1 MSDLPILYPCHLHS
15 WFSLGDSVISPKN
28 LTKRMKELGLNKTAV
43 TDHGNVLHVI
53 RFNSALQ
60 KEEMTLYPGEEFY
73 YIEDATQK
81 DSDHRASYHLTIVAY
96 NQEGLSTL
104 YKLSSLSYIDGFY
117 FKPKIDL
124 KMLQENN
131 KGIRVSSAC
140 IKGLIANEIIND
152 NYENAKKVAQQFK
165 DIFGEN
171 FYLEIMPHNLDEQ
184 RKANLGI
191 LKISE
196 ELNIPLLATYDAH
209 MCWQSET
216 KYRRFLI
223 QMTKAGWA
231 DDDPELGMTDTIYM
245 MSAEEYLNFFKQ
257 YHPEFPEDKIIEA
270 IANTEKYLGEEKIEM
285 ETEQCIFPK
294 IEIPSQYKD
303 DLDYIRHLLWNSMKE
318 KGLDKKPEYI
328 ERVKEELKIMNDDG
342 FVPYFLVLYD
352 VFNWCRENNV
362 MTGPGRGCFTKDA
375 MVVTNHGLKYIND
388 ITTDDKVITSD
399 GKFEQVL
406 KTHKYDIDEETIEF
420 DYLYNGSVKNRCTK
434 DHKILVNRN
443 NKIEYIQAQDLVI
456 GDLLCSPKIHIE
468 QPTQKI
474 IDLNNYN
481 IFGYEYD
488 DNYIYEAKACNQ
500 NNCSPYAIRTIAKQ
514 AKISVSCVRK
524 AFYGR
529 VKTKQTTVDKIL
541 SLTPFN
547 NLEEWRTHVQSSK
560 VVIKKIKRFIENDK
574 EFNMLLGLLY
584 GDGFTCKNN
593 LCIGLA
599 INSTTS
605 KDCQNRKIFENFA
618 KKLGND
624 ILYENKSKNKKL
636 SQLYINSKIFTN
648 YIVTEHFISKKNKEK
663 QLNYDLL
670 LQNQTNINGFIHGLI
685 QSDGHYDIQ
694 QNRECFDN
702 TSKSLIGG
710 FKIAN
715 SIVGNKPLRIC
726 IRKSFTTKEGYHC
739 KESYKLVKS
748 NSEKNILLQDEHYWF
763 LPVTNI
769 IKHDKEKLSVYD
781 LTIAN
786 NPSYMLNNIIVHN
799 SGAGCLMNYLLGI
812 TRIDPLKFEL
822 RFDRFY
828 NAGRKGPDG
837 CPDVDSDFAD
847 ARREEVIKYTEQ
859 KYGSDK
865 ISQICNISTMKM
877 KSCIKD
883 CARVLKIP
891 FAEANALTNKID
903 WESFE
908 SLDEA
913 KKDKT
918 AGGFISKYRE
928 VFEYVEYFLDF
939 PRQTGKHAAG
949 IIISNRPIGDVCP
962 MMMSEVEGKKFLIS
976 QFDKDD
982 VHKTGLIKFD
992 YLGLS
997 TLTFLTHI
1005 LEDIKKTYG
1014 KTVDLDAI
1022 DITDKEVYK
1031 HILATADTDNVFQM
1045 ESGGMKNYL
1054 KRLQPDRFGDLS
1066 ALNSLYRP
1074 AGIKSGAIDNY
1085 INNKFNQP
1093 QKYGIQELDDLLAK
1107 TNYVVCY
1114 DEIKMDVVGKFGEF
1128 SPKDINKFRKSSGK
1142 KDDKSLQYCAD
1153 MKPTFVEN
1161 AQKHGLSEKQASD
1174 LYDSLIGYAFCKAHA
1189 DCYSILTYW
1198 TAWLKYYYPVNF
1210 LHASFTFSTMDAEK
1224 DKYSIKTAIKMAK
1237 RMGYRFAGV
1246 DINKSGW
1253 NFKFDDQNKIVYWSM
1268 RNIKQVSED
1277 ISKKIEDNQPYAD
1290 FNDFVTRGKEFGVS
1304 KRVLDPLVT
1313 LGAFD
1318 SLNCEDQ
1325 IKEWY
1330 IKNNKLKKADREA
1343 LGIETKEQELEY
1355 ITHQYEKL
1363 INRPRQD
1370 KENEYLGVVVTI
1382 DTNKFTVNK
1391 KCISFEQFRKLKD
1404 RDNAVIC
1411 GILTKREL
1419 KKGKSGGNYGMYTVM
1434 DGDYNFYN
1442 VQLSGKT
1449 YLKFEEEDLPSE
1461 HKFKE
1466 GQWVMLAGSK
1476 CDESRLFLNG
1486 EMIVNLEEYQRKVLN
1501 REIKEKMVFQG

>member
-1 MSDLPILYPCHLHS
+1 
-15 WFSLGDSVISPKN
+15 
-28 LTKRMKELGLNKTAV
+28 MKELGLNKTAV

-73 YIEDATQK
+73 YIEDASQK
-81 DSDHRASYHLTIVAY
+81 DADHRASYHLTIVAY

-124 KMLQENN
+124 QMLKENN

-140 IKGLIANEIIND
+140 IKGLISSEIIND

-165 DIFGEN
+165 EIFGDN
-171 FYLEIMPHNLDEQ
+171 FYLEIMPHNLEEQ

-191 LKISE
+191 LKLSQ
-196 ELNIPLLATYDAH
+196 ELDIPLLATYDAH

-245 MSAEEYLNFFKQ
+245 MSAEEYLGYFAK
-257 YHPEFPEDKIIEA
+257 YHPDFPQDKVIEA
-270 IANTEKYLGEEKIEM
+270 IANTEKYLGSEKIEM
-285 ETEQCIFPK
+285 ETENCIFPK

-303 DLDYIRHLLWNSMKE
+303 DLDYIKHLLWNSMKA

-328 ERVKEELKIMNDDG
+328 ERVKEELEIMNNDG

-352 VFNWCRENNV
+352 VFNWCREHNV
-362 MTGPGRGCFTKDA
+362 MTGPGRG
-375 MVVTNHGLKYIND
+375 
-388 ITTDDKVITSD
+388 
-399 GKFEQVL
+399 
-406 KTHKYDIDEETIEF
+406 
-420 DYLYNGSVKNRCTK
+420 
-434 DHKILVNRN
+434 
-443 NKIEYIQAQDLVI
+443 
-456 GDLLCSPKIHIE
+456 
-468 QPTQKI
+468 
-474 IDLNNYN
+474 
-481 IFGYEYD
+481 
-488 DNYIYEAKACNQ
+488 
-500 NNCSPYAIRTIAKQ
+500 
-514 AKISVSCVRK
+514 
-524 AFYGR
+524 
-529 VKTKQTTVDKIL
+529 
-541 SLTPFN
+541 
-547 NLEEWRTHVQSSK
+547 
-560 VVIKKIKRFIENDK
+560 
-574 EFNMLLGLLY
+574 
-584 GDGFTCKNN
+584 
-593 LCIGLA
+593 
-599 INSTTS
+599 
-605 KDCQNRKIFENFA
+605 
-618 KKLGND
+618 
-624 ILYENKSKNKKL
+624 
-636 SQLYINSKIFTN
+636 
-648 YIVTEHFISKKNKEK
+648 
-663 QLNYDLL
+663 
-670 LQNQTNINGFIHGLI
+670 
-685 QSDGHYDIQ
+685 
-694 QNRECFDN
+694 
-702 TSKSLIGG
+702 
-710 FKIAN
+710 
-715 SIVGNKPLRIC
+715 
-726 IRKSFTTKEGYHC
+726 
-739 KESYKLVKS
+739 
-748 NSEKNILLQDEHYWF
+748 
-763 LPVTNI
+763 
-769 IKHDKEKLSVYD
+769 
-781 LTIAN
+781 
-786 NPSYMLNNIIVHN
+786 
-799 SGAGCLMNYLLGI
+799 SGAGSLMNYLLGI

-913 KKDKT
+913 KADPT
-918 AGGFISKYRE
+918 AGKYIRKYSE

-1005 LEDIKKTYG
+1005 VEDIKKTYG
-1014 KTVDLDAI
+1014 KTIDLDSI

-1074 AGIKSGAIDNY
+1074 AGIKSGAIDRY
-1085 INNKFNQP
+1085 IENKTQQP
-1093 QKYGIQELDDLLAK
+1093 EKYGVKELDDLLAK

-1114 DEIKMDVVGKFGEF
+1114 DEIKMDIVGKFGEF

-1142 KDDKSLQYCAD
+1142 KDDKSMQYCKD

-1161 AQKHGLSEKQASD
+1161 AQKHGLSEQQAST

-1237 RMGYRFAGV
+1237 RMGYVFAGV

-1253 NFKFDDQNKIVYWSM
+1253 NFKFDDEKKIVYWSM

-1277 ISKKIEDNQPYAD
+1277 IAKKIEENQPYAD

-1330 IKNNKLKKADREA
+1330 IKNNKLKKADRES

-1355 ITHQYEKL
+1355 ITHQYEAL

-1382 DTNKFTVNK
+1382 DTNKFVVNK
-1391 KCISFEQFRKLKD
+1391 KCITFSQFRKLQN
-1404 RDNAVIC
+1404 RENAVIC

-1419 KKGKSGGNYGMYTVM
+1419 KKGKSGNNYGMYTVM
-1434 DGDYNFYN
+1434 DSEYNFYN
-1442 VQLSGKT
+1442 VQLSGDT
-1449 YLKFEEEDLPSE
+1449 YLKFENENIDSE
-1461 HKFKE
+1461 YKFKE
-1466 GQWVMLAGSK
+1466 GQWVMLYGSK
-1476 CDESRLFLNG
+1476 CDESRLFLSN
-1486 EMIVNLEEYQRKVLN
+1486 ELIVNLEEYQRKVLN
-1501 REIKEKMVFQG
+1501 HEIKEKMIFQ

>member
-1 MSDLPILYPCHLHS
+1 MADLPILYPCHLHS

-73 YIEDATQK
+73 YIEDASQK
-81 DSDHRASYHLTIVAY
+81 DADHRASYHLTIVAY

-124 KMLQENN
+124 QMLKENN

-140 IKGLIANEIIND
+140 IKGLISSEIIND
-152 NYENAKKVAQQFK
+152 RYEEAKKVAQQFK
-165 DIFGEN
+165 DIFGDN

-191 LKISE
+191 LKLSE

-245 MSAEEYLNFFKQ
+245 MSAEEYLGYFEK
-257 YHPEFPEDKIIEA
+257 YHPEFPQDKVIEA
-270 IANTEKYLGEEKIEM
+270 IANTEKYLGSEKIEM
-285 ETEQCIFPK
+285 ETENCIFPK

-303 DLDYIRHLLWNSMKE
+303 DLDYIKHLLWNSMKA

-328 ERVKEELKIMNDDG
+328 ERVKEELEIMNNDG

-352 VFNWCRENNV
+352 VFNWCREHNV
-362 MTGPGRGCFTKDA
+362 MTGPGRG
-375 MVVTNHGLKYIND
+375 
-388 ITTDDKVITSD
+388 
-399 GKFEQVL
+399 
-406 KTHKYDIDEETIEF
+406 
-420 DYLYNGSVKNRCTK
+420 
-434 DHKILVNRN
+434 
-443 NKIEYIQAQDLVI
+443 
-456 GDLLCSPKIHIE
+456 
-468 QPTQKI
+468 
-474 IDLNNYN
+474 
-481 IFGYEYD
+481 
-488 DNYIYEAKACNQ
+488 
-500 NNCSPYAIRTIAKQ
+500 
-514 AKISVSCVRK
+514 
-524 AFYGR
+524 
-529 VKTKQTTVDKIL
+529 
-541 SLTPFN
+541 
-547 NLEEWRTHVQSSK
+547 
-560 VVIKKIKRFIENDK
+560 
-574 EFNMLLGLLY
+574 
-584 GDGFTCKNN
+584 
-593 LCIGLA
+593 
-599 INSTTS
+599 
-605 KDCQNRKIFENFA
+605 
-618 KKLGND
+618 
-624 ILYENKSKNKKL
+624 
-636 SQLYINSKIFTN
+636 
-648 YIVTEHFISKKNKEK
+648 
-663 QLNYDLL
+663 
-670 LQNQTNINGFIHGLI
+670 
-685 QSDGHYDIQ
+685 
-694 QNRECFDN
+694 
-702 TSKSLIGG
+702 
-710 FKIAN
+710 
-715 SIVGNKPLRIC
+715 
-726 IRKSFTTKEGYHC
+726 
-739 KESYKLVKS
+739 
-748 NSEKNILLQDEHYWF
+748 
-763 LPVTNI
+763 
-769 IKHDKEKLSVYD
+769 
-781 LTIAN
+781 
-786 NPSYMLNNIIVHN
+786 
-799 SGAGCLMNYLLGI
+799 SGAGSLMNYLLGI

-913 KKDKT
+913 KADPT
-918 AGGFISKYRE
+918 AGKYIRKYSE

-1005 LEDIKKTYG
+1005 VEDIKKTYG
-1014 KTVDLDAI
+1014 KTIDLDSI

-1074 AGIKSGAIDNY
+1074 AGIKSGAIDRY
-1085 INNKFNQP
+1085 IENKTQQP
-1093 QKYGIQELDDLLAK
+1093 EKYGVKELDDLLAK

-1114 DEIKMDVVGKFGEF
+1114 DEIKMDIVGKFGEF

-1142 KDDKSLQYCAD
+1142 KDDKSMQYCKD

-1161 AQKHGLSEKQASD
+1161 AQKHGLSEQQAST

-1237 RMGYRFAGV
+1237 RMGYVFAGV

-1253 NFKFDDQNKIVYWSM
+1253 NFKFDDEKKIVYWSM

-1277 ISKKIEDNQPYAD
+1277 IAKKIEDNQPYAD

-1343 LGIETKEQELEY
+1343 LGIETKEQELAY
-1355 ITHQYEKL
+1355 ITHQYEEL

-1382 DTNKFTVNK
+1382 DTSKFVVNK
-1391 KCISFEQFRKLKD
+1391 KCITFSQFRKLQN
-1404 RDNAVIC
+1404 RENAVIC

-1419 KKGKSGGNYGMYTVM
+1419 KKGKSGNNYGMYTVM
-1434 DGDYNFYN
+1434 DSEYNFYN
-1442 VQLSGKT
+1442 VQLSGDT
-1449 YLKFEEEDLPSE
+1449 YLKFENENIDSE
-1461 HKFKE
+1461 YKFKE
-1466 GQWVMLAGSK
+1466 GQWVMLYGSK
-1476 CDESRLFLNG
+1476 CDESRLFLSN
-1486 EMIVNLEEYQRKVLN
+1486 ELIVNLEEYQRKVLN
-1501 REIKEKMVFQG
+1501 HEIKEKMIFQ

>member
-184 RKANLGI
+184 RKANLGM

-362 MTGPGRGCFTKDA
+362 MTGPGRG
-375 MVVTNHGLKYIND
+375 
-388 ITTDDKVITSD
+388 
-399 GKFEQVL
+399 
-406 KTHKYDIDEETIEF
+406 
-420 DYLYNGSVKNRCTK
+420 
-434 DHKILVNRN
+434 
-443 NKIEYIQAQDLVI
+443 
-456 GDLLCSPKIHIE
+456 
-468 QPTQKI
+468 
-474 IDLNNYN
+474 
-481 IFGYEYD
+481 
-488 DNYIYEAKACNQ
+488 
-500 NNCSPYAIRTIAKQ
+500 
-514 AKISVSCVRK
+514 
-524 AFYGR
+524 
-529 VKTKQTTVDKIL
+529 
-541 SLTPFN
+541 
-547 NLEEWRTHVQSSK
+547 
-560 VVIKKIKRFIENDK
+560 
-574 EFNMLLGLLY
+574 
-584 GDGFTCKNN
+584 
-593 LCIGLA
+593 
-599 INSTTS
+599 
-605 KDCQNRKIFENFA
+605 
-618 KKLGND
+618 
-624 ILYENKSKNKKL
+624 
-636 SQLYINSKIFTN
+636 
-648 YIVTEHFISKKNKEK
+648 
-663 QLNYDLL
+663 
-670 LQNQTNINGFIHGLI
+670 
-685 QSDGHYDIQ
+685 
-694 QNRECFDN
+694 
-702 TSKSLIGG
+702 
-710 FKIAN
+710 
-715 SIVGNKPLRIC
+715 
-726 IRKSFTTKEGYHC
+726 
-739 KESYKLVKS
+739 
-748 NSEKNILLQDEHYWF
+748 
-763 LPVTNI
+763 
-769 IKHDKEKLSVYD
+769 
-781 LTIAN
+781 
-786 NPSYMLNNIIVHN
+786 
-799 SGAGCLMNYLLGI
+799 SGAGSLMNYLLGI

-918 AGGFISKYRE
+918 AGGFISKYKE

-1355 ITHQYEKL
+1355 ITHKYEEL

-1382 DTNKFTVNK
+1382 DTGKFVVNK

-1404 RDNAVIC
+1404 RDSAVIC

-1442 VQLSGKT
+1442 IQLSGKT
-1449 YLKFEEEDLPSE
+1449 YLKFEEEVLPSE
-1461 HKFKE
+1461 YKFKE

-1486 EMIVNLEEYQRKVLN
+1486 EMIVNLEEYQRKVMN
-1501 REIKEKMVFQG
+1501 HEIKEKMVFQG

>member
-1 MSDLPILYPCHLHS
+1 MSELPVLYPCHLHS

-73 YIEDATQK
+73 YIEDASQK
-81 DSDHRASYHLTIVAY
+81 DADHRASYHLTIVAY

-124 KMLQENN
+124 QMLKENN

-140 IKGLIANEIIND
+140 IKGLIASEIIND

-165 DIFGEN
+165 EIFGEN
-171 FYLEIMPHNLDEQ
+171 FYLEIMPHNLEEQ
-184 RKANLGI
+184 KKANLGI
-191 LKISE
+191 LKISQ
-196 ELNIPLLATYDAH
+196 ELDIPLLATYDAH

-245 MSAEEYLNFFKQ
+245 MSAEEYLGYFAK
-257 YHPEFPEDKIIEA
+257 YHPDFPQDKVIEA
-270 IANTEKYLGEEKIEM
+270 IANTEKYLGSEKIEM
-285 ETEQCIFPK
+285 ETENCIFPK

-303 DLDYIRHLLWNSMKE
+303 DLDYIKHLLWNSMKA

-328 ERVKEELKIMNDDG
+328 ERVKEELEIMNNDG

-352 VFNWCRENNV
+352 VFNWCREHNV
-362 MTGPGRGCFTKDA
+362 MTGPGRG
-375 MVVTNHGLKYIND
+375 
-388 ITTDDKVITSD
+388 
-399 GKFEQVL
+399 
-406 KTHKYDIDEETIEF
+406 
-420 DYLYNGSVKNRCTK
+420 
-434 DHKILVNRN
+434 
-443 NKIEYIQAQDLVI
+443 
-456 GDLLCSPKIHIE
+456 
-468 QPTQKI
+468 
-474 IDLNNYN
+474 
-481 IFGYEYD
+481 
-488 DNYIYEAKACNQ
+488 
-500 NNCSPYAIRTIAKQ
+500 
-514 AKISVSCVRK
+514 
-524 AFYGR
+524 
-529 VKTKQTTVDKIL
+529 
-541 SLTPFN
+541 
-547 NLEEWRTHVQSSK
+547 
-560 VVIKKIKRFIENDK
+560 
-574 EFNMLLGLLY
+574 
-584 GDGFTCKNN
+584 
-593 LCIGLA
+593 
-599 INSTTS
+599 
-605 KDCQNRKIFENFA
+605 
-618 KKLGND
+618 
-624 ILYENKSKNKKL
+624 
-636 SQLYINSKIFTN
+636 
-648 YIVTEHFISKKNKEK
+648 
-663 QLNYDLL
+663 
-670 LQNQTNINGFIHGLI
+670 
-685 QSDGHYDIQ
+685 
-694 QNRECFDN
+694 
-702 TSKSLIGG
+702 
-710 FKIAN
+710 
-715 SIVGNKPLRIC
+715 
-726 IRKSFTTKEGYHC
+726 
-739 KESYKLVKS
+739 
-748 NSEKNILLQDEHYWF
+748 
-763 LPVTNI
+763 
-769 IKHDKEKLSVYD
+769 
-781 LTIAN
+781 
-786 NPSYMLNNIIVHN
+786 
-799 SGAGCLMNYLLGI
+799 SGAGSLMNYLLGI

-913 KKDKT
+913 KADPT
-918 AGGFISKYRE
+918 AGKYIRKYSE

-1005 LEDIKKTYG
+1005 LEDIKRTTG
-1014 KTVDLDAI
+1014 KVIDLDSI

-1074 AGIKSGAIDNY
+1074 AGIKSGAIDRY
-1085 INNKFNQP
+1085 IENKTQQP
-1093 QKYGIQELDDLLAK
+1093 EKYGVKELDDLLAK

-1114 DEIKMDVVGKFGEF
+1114 DEIKMDIVGKFGEF

-1142 KDDKSLQYCAD
+1142 KDDKSMQYCKD

-1161 AQKHGLSEKQASD
+1161 AQKHGLTEKQAD
-1174 LYDSLIGYAFCKAHA
+1174 TLYDSLIGYAFCKAHA

-1237 RMGYRFAGV
+1237 RMGYIFAGV

-1253 NFKFDDQNKIVYWSM
+1253 NFKFDDEKKIVYWSM

-1277 ISKKIEDNQPYAD
+1277 ISKKIEENQPYAD

-1330 IKNNKLKKADREA
+1330 IKNNKLKKADRES

-1355 ITHQYEKL
+1355 ITHQYEEL

-1382 DTNKFTVNK
+1382 DTSKFVVNK
-1391 KCISFEQFRKLKD
+1391 KCITFSQFRKIQN
-1404 RDNAVIC
+1404 RENAVIC

-1419 KKGKSGGNYGMYTVM
+1419 KKGKSGNNYGMYTVM
-1434 DGDYNFYN
+1434 DSEYNFYN
-1442 VQLSGKT
+1442 IQLSGDT
-1449 YLKFEEEDLPSE
+1449 YAKFENENINSE
-1461 HKFKE
+1461 YKFKE
-1466 GQWVMLAGSK
+1466 GQWVMLYGSK
-1476 CDESRLFLNG
+1476 CDESRLFLSN
-1486 EMIVNLEEYQRKVLN
+1486 ELIVNLEEYQRKVLN
-1501 REIKEKMVFQG
+1501 HEIKEKMIFQ

>member
-1 MSDLPILYPCHLHS
+1 MPDLPKLYPCHLHS
-15 WFSLGDSVISPKN
+15 WFSLGDSCISPKK
-28 LTKRMKELGLNKTAV
+28 LVKRMKELDLEKTAI

-60 KEEMTLYPGEEFY
+60 KEEKTLYPGEEFY

-81 DSDHRASYHLTIVAY
+81 DAEHRAAYHLTIVAY

-124 KMLQENN
+124 KMLKENN

-140 IKGLIANEIIND
+140 IKGLIASEIIND
-152 NYENAKKVAQQFK
+152 RYENAKNVAQQFK

-184 RKANLGI
+184 RKTNLGV

-209 MCWQSET
+209 MCNQNET

-231 DDDPELGMTDTIYM
+231 SEDMELGLTDTIYM
-245 MSAEEYLNFFKQ
+245 MSAEEYINFFKK
-257 YHPEFPEDKIIEA
+257 YHPEFPQDKVIEA
-270 IANTEKYLGEEKIEM
+270 IANTEKYLGNEKIEM
-285 ETEQCIFPK
+285 ETDQCIFPK
-294 IEIPSQYKD
+294 IDIPPQYKD

-328 ERVKEELKIMNDDG
+328 ERVKEELEIMNNDG

-352 VFNWCRENNV
+352 VFNWCRQNNV
-362 MTGPGRGCFTKDA
+362 MTGPGRG
-375 MVVTNHGLKYIND
+375 
-388 ITTDDKVITSD
+388 
-399 GKFEQVL
+399 
-406 KTHKYDIDEETIEF
+406 
-420 DYLYNGSVKNRCTK
+420 
-434 DHKILVNRN
+434 
-443 NKIEYIQAQDLVI
+443 
-456 GDLLCSPKIHIE
+456 
-468 QPTQKI
+468 
-474 IDLNNYN
+474 
-481 IFGYEYD
+481 
-488 DNYIYEAKACNQ
+488 
-500 NNCSPYAIRTIAKQ
+500 
-514 AKISVSCVRK
+514 
-524 AFYGR
+524 
-529 VKTKQTTVDKIL
+529 
-541 SLTPFN
+541 
-547 NLEEWRTHVQSSK
+547 
-560 VVIKKIKRFIENDK
+560 
-574 EFNMLLGLLY
+574 
-584 GDGFTCKNN
+584 
-593 LCIGLA
+593 
-599 INSTTS
+599 
-605 KDCQNRKIFENFA
+605 
-618 KKLGND
+618 
-624 ILYENKSKNKKL
+624 
-636 SQLYINSKIFTN
+636 
-648 YIVTEHFISKKNKEK
+648 
-663 QLNYDLL
+663 
-670 LQNQTNINGFIHGLI
+670 
-685 QSDGHYDIQ
+685 
-694 QNRECFDN
+694 
-702 TSKSLIGG
+702 
-710 FKIAN
+710 
-715 SIVGNKPLRIC
+715 
-726 IRKSFTTKEGYHC
+726 
-739 KESYKLVKS
+739 
-748 NSEKNILLQDEHYWF
+748 
-763 LPVTNI
+763 
-769 IKHDKEKLSVYD
+769 
-781 LTIAN
+781 
-786 NPSYMLNNIIVHN
+786 

-822 RFDRFY
+822 QFDRFY

-847 ARREEVIKYTEQ
+847 ARREEVIKYTEE

-883 CARVLKIP
+883 CARVLNIP

-903 WESFE
+903 WDAFE

-913 KKDKT
+913 KEDKS
-918 AGGFISKYRE
+918 AGALINKYKE

-962 MMMSEVEGKKFLIS
+962 MMLSEVEGKKFLIS

-1005 LEDIKKTYG
+1005 VEDIKRMYG
-1014 KTVDLDAI
+1014 KDIDLDSI

-1045 ESGGMKNYL
+1045 ESGGMRNYL

-1085 INNKFNQP
+1085 INNKFEQP
-1093 QKYGIQELDDLLAK
+1093 KKYGVKELDDLLAK

-1114 DEIKMDVVGKFGEF
+1114 DEIKMSVVKIFGEF
-1128 SPKDINKFRKSSGK
+1128 SPKDVNKFRKSSGK
-1142 KDDKSLQYCAD
+1142 KDPKSMEYCAE

-1161 AQKHGLSEKQASD
+1161 AQKHGLTEEQASI

-1224 DKYSIKTAIKMAK
+1224 DKYSIKTALKMAK
-1237 RMGYRFAGV
+1237 RMGYKFAGV
-1246 DINKSGW
+1246 DINRSGW
-1253 NFKFDDQNKIVYWSM
+1253 NFKFDDDKKFVYWSM

-1277 ISKKIEDNQPYAD
+1277 IAKKIEENQPYTD
-1290 FNDFVTRGKEFGVS
+1290 FNDFVARGKEFGVS
-1304 KRVLDPLVT
+1304 KRVIDPLLS

-1318 SLNCEDQ
+1318 SLNCGDQ
-1325 IKEWY
+1325 IKEWW

-1355 ITHQYEKL
+1355 LDKKYEEL
-1363 INRPRQD
+1363 INEPQRV
-1370 KENEYLGVVVTI
+1370 KENKWLGVVVSV
-1382 DTNKFTVNK
+1382 DDDVFELNK
-1391 KCISFEQFRKLKD
+1391 KCIGHEQFRKLKEK
-1404 RDNAVIC
+1404 DNCIVC
-1411 GILTKREL
+1411 GILTKKEL
-1419 KKGKSGGNYGMYTVM
+1419 KKGKSGNNYGVYTVM
-1434 DGDYNFYN
+1434 NKDYNFYTL
-1442 VQLSGKT
+1442 QMPGKT
-1449 YLKFEEEDLPSE
+1449 YLTFEDGNLDSEYKFV
-1461 HKFKE
+1461 E
-1466 GQWVMLAGSK
+1466 GDWVMFYGSK
-1476 CDESRLFLNG
+1476 ADENRIFLNG
-1486 EMIVNLEEYQRKVLN
+1486 SMIVNLAEYERKVKAKT
-1501 REIKEKMVFQG
+1501 IKEKMVFQG